1 MPEQRSK
8 VRLFD
13 IIVLWV
19 ISYWVKEKKRW
30 KPLFFFF
37 FHRKGTGGEHSFKGH
52 ISIWKMRAR
61 IKTTQRQWLEN
72 IQTLNKGQREG
83 NCLSHRAESGVFQPL
98 RDNGVFPCHLSSPTG
113 ALPSNIPSLWTCCDL
128 SPYSYL
134 FLFRVL
140 TILPKIKLANLKDYS
155 MLRKILMKY
164 QYIIFWGIPTF
175 DWGFPRDKSLKSKGM
190 NLKSWAFH
198 MYHLVPGS
206 FRCSLN
212 QITHVA
218 AGFPVHWPWGI
229 L

>member
-1 MPEQRSK
+1 MK
-8 VRLFD
+8 TIFF
-13 IIVLWV
+13 
-19 ISYWVKEKKRW
+19 
-30 KPLFFFF
+30 FFFF

-72 IQTLNKGQREG
+72 IQTLKEGQREG
-83 NCLSHRAESGVFQPL
+83 NYLSHRAESGVFSHSETM
-98 RDNGVFPCHLSSPTG
+98 GSSLVTW
-113 ALPSNIPSLWTCCDL
+113 ALPRVLCPLTSHLCGHVT
-128 SPYSYL
+128 PYSYL

-198 MYHLVPGS
+198 IYHLVPGS